1 MSPRT
6 YVGIDPGYKT
16 GAIALVQGDWAEVHD
31 LPVWSEGGVN
41 TCLLYTSDAADE

>member
-6 YVGIDPGYKT
+6 YVGRDPGYKT

-31 LPVWSEGGVN
+31 LPGWSEGGVN
-41 TCLLYTSDAADE
+41 TLEL